1 MGSPTNT
8 KCRGRNTFIHRVY
21 GLFWDSDHLCFLCI
35 HSFGDLLVGNQHME
49 YYVFLNPVQLL
60 LKRNLPRPLSQL
72 QQGRTLVLQHKFL
85 HLWTLLRS
93 ALFDSLSI
101 YWRTT
106 HDVHLVGRR
115 NSLRYPAWYQQ
126 FRRLSGTIQTTRIRL
141 YAYPKNPKIALFL
154 PIKTLSNVFIA

>member
-49 YYVFLNPVQLL
+49 YYVFIHLATSDLVCIFYS
-60 LKRNLPRPLSQL
+60 K
-72 QQGRTLVLQHKFL
+72 QGRSLVLQHKFL

-115 NSLRYPAWYQQ
+115 NPLRYPAWYQQ